1 MTPALRLFWAGLAL
15 SVQISGCATQRGDQV
30 PVEERGGPLATQAP
44 APSSS
49 RAEPAASRPLPQ
61 PSPVPPP
68 AGTGT
73 RPAATGPS
81 PPAPSPA
88 SRSAPAAPPPE
99 RASAAHRADPAVV
112 ALLNTARDQAASGD
126 LTGAAASLERAL
138 RIDPQNPWTWYRLAV
153 VRFQQGQLG
162 QAEQFA
168 RKADTLAGTDT
179 DVRARSWRLISLVR
193 EREGDPAGAQAA
205 RHKAQALSF

>member
-1 MTPALRLFWAGLAL
+1 MTSAFRFVWAGLAL
-15 SVQISGCATQRGDQV
+15 IVQISGCATQRADQV
-30 PVEERGGPLATQAP
+30 PVEEQGSPLATQAP
-44 APSSS
+44 GPSGS
-49 RAEPAASRPLPQ
+49 RAKSTEPRALSR
-61 PSPVPPP
+61 PSPVAPP

-81 PPAPSPA
+81 PTPPSPRSRAAPATPAPK
-88 SRSAPAAPPPE
+88 
-99 RASAAHRADPAVV
+99 RASAAPRAEPTV
-112 ALLNTARDQAASGD
+112 AAILKSARDQAASGN

-179 DVRARSWRLISLVR
+179 DVRARSWRLISLVK
-193 EREGDPAGAQAA
+193 EREGDPAAA
-205 RHKAQALSF
+205 RAARNKAQAFSL